1 MQNAIGFIFQIAV
14 LIFSVV
20 IHEVSHGFMAYSL
33 GDPTAK
39 IQGRLTLNPIKHLD
53 LFGSFLVPVFAY
65 LAHLPIIGWAKPVPY
80 NPYNLKHPFGRFFRG
95 HDWGS
100 VLVGFAGPGA
110 NILVALVF
118 GFGIRFLQSGVTTYS
133 QVAQNLFDIFS
144 IIVIINLALAVFNLV
159 PIPPLD
165 GSKLLFALLPYRFHE
180 MYVQFE
186 RFGFL
191 FLLIFIFL
199 FSGVIFPIVSVLFK
213 LITGV
218 SF

>member
-1 MQNAIGFIFQIAV
+1 MQNAIGFIFQIVV

-20 IHEVSHGFMAYSL
+20 IHEVSHGFVAYAL

-53 LFGSFLVPVFAY
+53 FFGSFLVPVFAY

-80 NPYNLKHPFGRFFRG
+80 NPYNLKNPFGRFFRG

-100 VLVGFAGPGA
+100 VLVGLAGPGA

-118 GFGIRFLQSGVTTYS
+118 GFGIRFLQGGVLQYS
-133 QVAQNLFDIFS
+133 QAAQNLFDIFS

-165 GSKLLFALLPYRFHE
+165 GSKLLFAVLPYRFRE
-180 MYVQFE
+180 MYAQFE

-199 FSGVIFPIVSVLFK
+199 FSGVIFPIVSILFK

-218 SF
+218 AF